1 MTRED
6 VMSEPQTTEIPTYD
20 VVVLGTG
27 AAGLTAAVVAHD
39 HGASVAVFEKA
50 DAVGGTSAWSG
61 GMLWIPLNPHE
72 MELGVED
79 TRDEVLTYLASLS
92 HGLIDDKLAAV
103 YVDTGPEMIAWLE
116 ANTPVQFR
124 AVEGFPDYH
133 PEHPGGKPQG
143 GRSLECPLFP
153 FDELGEWASRVTVGP
168 QMAPRIAMS
177 ETPLGHAAPDGV
189 AAEEIRRRDARD
201 ERGSGQALVGRLL
214 RACLDRGIEPRTSV
228 AARELVLRDGNVV
241 GVWLE
246 SADGPIE
253 VGVRGGVV
261 LATGGFEWNPELVRS
276 YVRTPL
282 THPVSVRTNTGDGLR
297 MAMRAG
303 ASLSN
308 MPEAWWVPTIE
319 IPVEGWGT
327 VAWMVM
333 GDLASPGCI
342 MVNKRGE
349 RFTNEATNYN
359 SLGNAFHVVDVS
371 TYEFINHPA
380 WMIFDDD
387 YMSRYGIAGRRREQ
401 AGGWL
406 VQAPTLAELAAAID
420 LPKHVLEDTVARW
433 NANVEA
439 GDDVDFGRGRSAHDR
454 WWGDPKRDGV
464 AATLGRLEQG
474 PFYAAQVHCGA
485 LGTKGGPRTD
495 HDARVLD
502 LDGHPIP
509 GLYAAGNVM
518 GSVMGMTYG
527 GAGGTLGPG
536 MVFGYLAGRH
546 AAVRIAATDAT

>member
-1 MTRED
+1 
-6 VMSEPQTTEIPTYD
+6 MSSTW
-20 VVVLGTG
+20 
-27 AAGLTAAVVAHD
+27 
-39 HGASVAVFEKA
+39 AS
-50 DAVGGTSAWSG
+50 TS
-61 GMLWIPLNPHE
+61 
-72 MELGVED
+72 
-79 TRDEVLTYLASLS
+79 RDEVLTYLASLS
-92 HGLIDDKLAAV
+92 HGLIDDKLAAA
-103 YVDTGPEMIAWLE
+103 YVDVGPEMIEWLE

-133 PEHPGGKPQG
+133 PEHPGGKPKG

-153 FDELGEWASRVTVGP
+153 FDELGEWAARVSVGP

-189 AAEEIRRRDARD
+189 PAAEIRRRDVRD

-214 RACLDRGIEPRTSV
+214 RACLDRGIEPRV
-228 AARELVLRDGNVV
+228 GAGGRELVLRDGGVV
-241 GVWLE
+241 GVRLE
-246 SADGPIE
+246 SHDGPIE
-253 VGVRGGVV
+253 VAALAGVV
-261 LATGGFEWNPELVRS
+261 LATGGFEWDAELVRS
-276 YVRTPL
+276 HVRMPL

-319 IPVEGWGT
+319 VPVEGWGT

-371 TYEFINHPA
+371 SYEFINHPA
-380 WMIFDDD
+380 WMIFDGA
-387 YMSRYGIAGRRREQ
+387 YVEKYGIAGRTREQ
-401 AGGWL
+401 ARDWL
-406 VQAPTLAELAAAID
+406 TSAPTLPELATAIEVGPD
-420 LPKHVLEDTVARW
+420 VLERTVARW
-433 NANVEA
+433 NANVDA
-439 GDDVDFGRGRSAHDR
+439 GEDPDFGRGRSAHDR
-454 WWGDPKRDGV
+454 WWGDVKQGDDV
-464 AATLGRLEQG
+464 SATLGRIEHG
-474 PFYAAQVHCGA
+474 PFHAVQVHCGA

-495 HDARVLD
+495 AEARVMD

-546 AAVRIAATDAT
+546 AAGRFAAES